1 MWFTICISHPS
12 DFSWWLRNGWN
23 YYFLEKNVFKVKL
36 FQNFSCMC
44 MYFVLSYNAMKEKAK
59 LCVLGRKERKGFTC
73 RFVMHRIENVDNIN
87 STSRTKCIL
96 LNFITLVMHLLLTRL
111 KFFWNSFRFIIKWTF
126 KFRYPSS
133 IK

>member
-73 RFVMHRIENVDNIN
+73 RFVMHMIENVDNIN

-96 LNFITLVMHLLLTRL
+96 LNFYYSSYAFITYYIEILLKQFPFYNQMNFQVSLP
-111 KFFWNSFRFIIKWTF
+111 F
-126 KFRYPSS
+126 
-133 IK
+133 